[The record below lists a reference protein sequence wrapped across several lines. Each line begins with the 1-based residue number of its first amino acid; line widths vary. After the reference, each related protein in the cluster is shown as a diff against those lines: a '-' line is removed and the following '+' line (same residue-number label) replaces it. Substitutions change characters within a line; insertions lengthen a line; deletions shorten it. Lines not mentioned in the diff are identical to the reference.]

1 MNGVSRRDALGL
13 LGGATLG
20 GLLAGL
26 GVVGLNAGDS
36 FAAKDDKA
44 AAALW
49 TPHKLDPAE
58 CAPVAH
64 FGYYHQGYGCCY
76 GVFESIVGG
85 MGRKHGAPYNQF
97 PFAMMEV
104 GKSGISDWGTICG
117 ALLGAASAM
126 ALFWGRKDR
135 DPMVTELFRWYE
147 KTAFPTYMPPA
158 GAPGLAGPVPTSVS
172 GSVLCHISVSTW
184 ASTTGISAHDKRRN
198 ERCARITADV
208 AAKAMEIINAK
219 CDGAF
224 SAKLK
229 SPAEA
234 ACLDCHGKDKVSPI
248 LKGRMD
254 CTPCHGGSEHVQNKF
269 RNHPK

>member
-76 GVFESIVGG
+76 GAFESIVGG

-126 ALFWGRKDR
+126 ALFWGRKER

-147 KTAFPTYMPPA
+147 KTAFPSTLRPRALPASPGPCPPMCP
-158 GAPGLAGPVPTSVS
+158 AP
-172 GSVLCHISVSTW
+172 C
-184 ASTTGISAHDKRRN
+184 SA
-198 ERCARITADV
+198 
-208 AAKAMEIINAK
+208 M
-219 CDGAF
+219 
-224 SAKLK
+224 
-229 SPAEA
+229 
-234 ACLDCHGKDKVSPI
+234 
-248 LKGRMD
+248 
-254 CTPCHGGSEHVQNKF
+254 F
-269 RNHPK
+269 R